1 MKEIEYKFLVD
12 KEKWAKLSKPEG
24 ELIVQGYLHKAENL
38 VIRIRIKGSKAYLTI
53 KGKSVG
59 ISRSEYEYEIPV
71 QEAEAMIAEFIDKC
85 IRKYRYEIEFAGKTW
100 EVDEFKD
107 KLEGL
112 ILAEL
117 EVNSE
122 EESIELPDWVNEDV
136 SEDPNYFNA
145 VLIDRA

>member
-12 KEKWAKLSKPEG
+12 KAKWAKLSKPEA
-24 ELIVQGYLHKAENL
+24 ELIVQGYLYKGENL
-38 VIRIRIKGSKAYLTI
+38 VIRVRIKGNKAYLTI

-100 EVDEFKD
+100 EVDEFQG

-122 EESIELPDWVNEDV
+122 EESIELPEWVNEDV

-145 VLIDRA
+145 VLIDQA